1 MRSDLI
7 TRVDK
12 EIDRQI
18 AKWGTTDENPI
29 VLIAAATEELGEVA
43 HACFHNEGVERT
55 HQEICEVIGVL
66 VRLYDMVE
74 V

>member
-7 TRVDK
+7 IRVDK

-18 AKWGTTDENPI
+18 AKWGETDENPI

-55 HQEICEVIGVL
+55 QQEICEVIGVL
-66 VRLYDMVE
+66 TRLYDMVAE
-74 V
+74 